1 MARERNQRIIK
12 GGTSGSG
19 IGIGWPAGILPP
31 GLPGLGTGV
40 GGLGSSYDSGR
51 VSERVAASVLDRL
64 QPIEKLAKWFY
75 LGLAVLIV
83 VFATSVAA
91 NNGRQAW
98 QAAGDFVL
106 AVGCSFLIAS
116 GAAAVGCLLGF
127 LFGIPRS
134 RHGLHLVL
142 IQAPPSGSGEGKMHS
157 DEEGTPQ
164 LEQKKPTEP
173 GRISAD
179 HGAEDCGDSPFLI
192 NTSQEEISDWLTKI
206 IIGLGLVQ
214 FSDPHYVSE
223 RCSDV

>member
-1 MARERNQRIIK
+1 
-12 GGTSGSG
+12 
-19 IGIGWPAGILPP
+19 
-31 GLPGLGTGV
+31 
-40 GGLGSSYDSGR
+40 
-51 VSERVAASVLDRL
+51 
-64 QPIEKLAKWFY
+64 
-75 LGLAVLIV
+75 
-83 VFATSVAA
+83 
-91 NNGRQAW
+91 
-98 QAAGDFVL
+98 
-106 AVGCSFLIAS
+106 
-116 GAAAVGCLLGF
+116 
-127 LFGIPRS
+127 
-134 RHGLHLVL
+134 
-142 IQAPPSGSGEGKMHS
+142 MHS